1 MHFPFISPLQT
12 LGGLEPPTSLST
24 GLDEDILT
32 VAAGKDFTLVRT
44 VGGKVLL
51 QLSVFLYCTVKFFL
65 EECVYLYIICEAS
78 ELTYPVPP

>member
-1 MHFPFISPLQT
+1 MFNIVVSYHMLKVIRHFPFFGYPQT

-44 VGGKVLL
+44 VGGKV
-51 QLSVFLYCTVKFFL
+51 S
-65 EECVYLYIICEAS
+65 
-78 ELTYPVPP
+78 P